1 MYAPT
6 QIKAPVL
13 FNAPHSGRIYPQ
25 DFLDEIAL
33 DPMRIRRSE
42 DAFVDELFQGV
53 IRAGVPLLSARFP
66 RAYVDVNREP
76 YELDPSMFDGP
87 LPDYANVTSMRVA
100 GGLGTIARIVS
111 ETDVIY
117 RGRLSVTDA
126 LGRIEKLYK
135 PYHATLKNTLQSLR
149 RRFGIA
155 LLVDCH
161 SMPSVRSGSDKR
173 PDFILGDRF
182 GTACDGIIVGLIQD
196 HLKALGYSVVRN
208 KPYAGGFITET
219 YGTPEEGLHAVQIEI
234 NRSLYMNERRFVRG
248 AGFAQVQADLMELS
262 HAIVEYMADLT
273 EHRDAAE

>member
-1 MYAPT
+1 
-6 QIKAPVL
+6 
-13 FNAPHSGRIYPQ
+13 
-25 DFLDEIAL
+25 
-33 DPMRIRRSE
+33 MRIRRSE

-262 HAIVEYMADLT
+262 HAIVEYMADLI